1 MRGICKSMANRIKD
15 RTGKIYGQM
24 KALRIS
30 GRRNE
35 AIYWAM
41 ECVDCREQRAVR
53 SSGIRNNLRC
63 KKCGFRKNLVGTRSG
78 ALTVTAYSHSK
89 NWKAYWKVLCD
100 CGTRRILP
108 TTAVTGAKAQKW
120 CGPSCTER
128 LLDDET
134 RVKRRRLLTYK
145 NGARTRN
152 LQWELADD
160 EAWELMQSNC
170 YWCGDP
176 PLVTTFWKRDRRNRT
191 AIWPV
196 NGIDRLESE
205 IGYVTGN
212 CVASCFECNRAKSDL
227 SRRQFLEHVQTILLY
242 QARM

>member
-1 MRGICKSMANRIKD
+1 MANQIKD

-24 KALRIS
+24 RALCIS
-30 GRRNE
+30 GRRSGL
-35 AIYWAM
+35 IYWTM
-41 ECVDCREQRAVR
+41 ECIDCKEQRDVR
-53 SSGIRNNLRC
+53 SGGMSKNSRC
-63 KKCGFRKNLVGTRSG
+63 KKCGFRKNLVGSRSG
-78 ALTVTAYSHSK
+78 ALTVTAYSHSE

-100 CGTRRILP
+100 CGTERILP
-108 TTAVTGAKAQKW
+108 TTTLTGAKAQKW
-120 CGPSCTER
+120 CGPSCTKR

-145 NGARTRN
+145 KNAKTRN

-176 PLVTTFWKRDRRNRT
+176 PFVTTFWKRDRRSRT
-191 AIWPV
+191 ATWPV
-196 NGIDRLESE
+196 NGIDRLDSE

-227 SRRQFLEHVQTILLY
+227 STRQFLAHVQSIVLY